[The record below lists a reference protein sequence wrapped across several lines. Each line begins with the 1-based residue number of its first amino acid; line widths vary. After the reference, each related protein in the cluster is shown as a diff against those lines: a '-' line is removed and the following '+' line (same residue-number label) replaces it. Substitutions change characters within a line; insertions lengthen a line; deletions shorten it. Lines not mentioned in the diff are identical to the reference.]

1 MTNLTDTN
9 MDEPGTA
16 IPLGIDDGFAAT
28 KVALPDGRLVTI
40 ASRGR
45 IGKAAVSQIAG
56 ISRNGA
62 VAEYL
67 TEETIYSVGE
77 VDGMSTRFDGYAS
90 SGLNRAIVQHALQ
103 AAGFAGRSIHAVSGL
118 PMSAFYLPDGS
129 KRTAAIEAKRASLL
143 RAVSC
148 IDGGRPAEIA
158 FHAVIPEALAAW
170 YDYVIDDTSGE
181 PRLDKERAS
190 RPVAVIDIGGRT
202 TDYAVIDRQTL
213 QHAAS
218 GSVSRGLL
226 DIKAALAGAIQQRF
240 DLEHVDE
247 RQVDGALRSGQ
258 ARLFGQ
264 DHDFCREVAAAKG
277 MLLEAL
283 LDETRGKL
291 GRGAGVDAVHFVG
304 GGAVVLAEDVQTWFP
319 HGSIAAHPVFANARG
334 MLKFLR
340 YVCEDG
346 P

>member
-1 MTNLTDTN
+1 

-40 ASRGR
+40 PSRGR

-56 ISRNGA
+56 ISRAGA
-62 VAEYL
+62 ISEYL
-67 TEETIYSVGE
+67 TDGTVYSVGQ
-77 VDGMSTRFDGYAS
+77 VDGMSTRFEGYAS

-103 AAGFAGRSIHAVSGL
+103 VAGMAGRPVHAVSGS
-118 PMSAFYLPDGS
+118 PMSAFYFPDGS
-129 KRTAAIEAKRASLL
+129 KRTAATEAKRASLL
-143 RAVSC
+143 RAVTC
-148 IDGGRPAEIA
+148 LDGGRPAEIA

-170 YDYVIDDTSGE
+170 YDYVVEDSAGE
-181 PRLDKERAS
+181 PRLDEARAS
-190 RPVAVIDIGGRT
+190 RAVAVIDIGGRT
-202 TDYAVIDRQTL
+202 TDYAVVDGQTL

-226 DIKAALAGAIQQRF
+226 DVKSAVAEAIQQRF
-240 DLEHVDE
+240 DLEYVDE

-258 ARLFGQ
+258 TRLFGQ
-264 DHDFCREVAAAKG
+264 DHDFSREVAAAKA

-283 LDETRGKL
+283 HDETRGRL

-304 GGAVVLAEDVQTWFP
+304 GGAIVLAETIQTWFP
-319 HGSIAAHPVFANARG
+319 HGSIAPHPVFANARG